1 MANCVSAAK
10 TSVNAIMLNHST
22 DGMSCEVQSNLEQQ
36 CDYLK
41 WKSDQLSFPD
51 TNHNVKNVWYQ
62 LVGGS
67 GDDPAVLGNYIFDTA
82 LLKMAGVAKEH
93 VRIDDYASDALVL

>member
-1 MANCVSAAK
+1 MSKIIYYDSIEDCITA
-10 TSVNAIMLNHST
+10 HST
-22 DGMSCEVQSNLEQQ
+22 DGVSREVQPNLEQQ

-41 WKSDQLSFPD
+41 GKSDQLSFPD
-51 TNHNVKNVWYQ
+51 TNHNVKNVRYQ

-67 GDDPAVLGNYIFDTA
+67 GDVPTVLGNYIFDTA

-93 VRIDDYASDALVL
+93 VHIDDYASDALVL